1 MNIKERIESVSDNSE
16 LIIESGRYF
25 VDETINLKD
34 RKNIKIRANGNVIFD
49 GGIVISKEKIEAYD
63 KNIKMIDLSE
73 YGLDLAEYGTRGF
86 RRSYVNAQ
94 NELFINGK
102 PYKVPCY
109 PKGKPFTYADGDIK
123 DCGSVPTNYEY
134 DNRPAVIN
142 VKDEKI
148 LSFADEDDI
157 YLAGF
162 PSHSWA
168 DDCIKIAKIDTE
180 EKTIT
185 TTEPHLFGFKATGH
199 SSWYI
204 LNCFGALSEPGEY
217 YIDRKNQKLYFIC
230 DEEIET
236 IQLSVLGSAMM
247 SVTDC
252 ENVSVEGI
260 TFENSRNSAIY
271 IEGGN
276 KCTFNNCTFRNLGI
290 LAVQIGQGATDQPN
304 GYNTHHGERAD
315 WVEPPVPM
323 SGNMGSWHEY
333 LYEFAAWDNNGG
345 FNHSIENCKIY
356 NTGAGG
362 ILLSGGNRKN
372 LIPGNNRVHNC
383 EIYEVNR
390 LDKTYKAGVNIMG
403 VGNTVS
409 HCEIYDMP
417 GMGIY
422 LHGNDHIIE
431 YNKIHDVVKSV
442 SDSGAIYMGRDMSEV
457 GNIFRN
463 NYIYNLKNVHP
474 TDLGVCAIYFD
485 DWDIFNAVYDNFFYN
500 IQGGG
505 FCVIHHTC
513 GGLLSF
519 HDNFIID
526 CVPGIMPDNKSNAY
540 IRMHREPL
548 AMVRVHTV
556 DKDDMHGVDIT
567 SEVYREKYPYLYD
580 VYKNDARPEWMYY
593 NNQICYKKYDL
604 FVDGENGD
612 FTQVDS
618 WGKFWRDEFDWMRR
632 TDVVMGYDNDLAPT
646 HRVDFKGIG
655 LIKEEK

>member
-1 MNIKERIESVSDNSE
+1 MIKEMLENINNKEHIK
-16 LIIESGRYF
+16 LKSGRYF
-25 VDETINLKD
+25 ISDTIVLKNKKD
-34 RKNIKIRANGNVIFD
+34 IIIEAEDGAYFD
-49 GGIVISKEKIEAYD
+49 GGIVIPND
-63 KNIKMIDLSE
+63 KVKKYKDNIKMIDLSE
-73 YGLDLAEYGTRGF
+73 YHLDLAEYGTRGF
-86 RRSYVNAQ
+86 RRSYVNAP

-102 PYKVPCY
+102 PYKVSCY
-109 PKGKPFTYADGDIK
+109 PKGGAVTYKEGDIK
-123 DCGSVPTNYEY
+123 DKGSAPVHYEY

-142 VKDEKI
+142 VSDEKI
-148 LSFADEDDI
+148 LSFVDETDL

-162 PSHSWA
+162 PSTSWA
-168 DDCIKIAKIDTE
+168 DDCIKIAKIDKE
-180 EKTIT
+180 NKTIT
-185 TTEPHLFGFKATGH
+185 TAEPHLFGFEVTGH

-204 LNCFGALSEPGEY
+204 LNCFAVLSEPGEY
-217 YIDRKNQKLYFIC
+217 YIDRKEQKLYFVC
-230 DEEIET
+230 DEEFET
-236 IQLSVLGSAMM
+236 IQLSVLGKPMIWIE
-247 SVTDC
+247 DC
-252 ENVSVEGI
+252 ENIKISGI

-276 KCTFNNCTFRNLGI
+276 GCTLSNCTFRNLGI
-290 LAVQIGQGATDQPN
+290 LAVQMGQGATDQPN
-304 GYNTHHGERAD
+304 AFNTHHGERAD
-315 WVEPPVPM
+315 WVEPPKPM

-333 LYEFAAWDNNGG
+333 LYEFAAWDNNAG
-345 FNHSIENCKIY
+345 FNHLIENCKIY

-362 ILLSGGNRKN
+362 VLLSGGNRKN
-372 LIPGNNRVHNC
+372 LIAGNNRVHNC

-390 LDKTYKAGVNIMG
+390 LDKTCKAGVNIMG
-403 VGNTVS
+403 VGNSVS

-431 YNKIHDVVKSV
+431 YNKIHDVLKSI

-485 DWDIFNAVYDNFFYN
+485 DWDLFNAVYDNFFYN

-505 FCVIHHTC
+505 FCVVHHTC

-526 CVPGIMPDNKSNAY
+526 CVPGVMPDNKSNAY
-540 IRMHREPL
+540 IRMHRDPL
-548 AMVRVHTV
+548 AMVRVHTT
-556 DKDDMHGVDIT
+556 DQDDMHGVDIT

-604 FVDGENGD
+604 FVDAENGD

-618 WGKFWRDEFDWMRR
+618 FGKFWRDEFDWMRR

-646 HRVDFKGIG
+646 HRVDFKSIG
-655 LIKEEK
+655 LIREKT